1 MLDLGGSPYLD
12 VQRLAK
18 TIQSFRTLG
27 YHVECLALLSLFSAQ
42 CIQLSYQDF
51 ALKVG
56 LITKEVVEVCN
67 CQVTGFK
74 SQDSKRRETIAK
86 HLEKRV

>member
-1 MLDLGGSPYLD
+1 M
-12 VQRLAK
+12 
-18 TIQSFRTLG
+18 
-27 YHVECLALLSLFSAQ
+27 ECLALLSLFSAQ

-67 CQVTGFK
+67 CQVTGFR
-74 SQDSKRRETIAK
+74 SQGSKRRETVAK
-86 HLEKRV
+86 HLENRFETLFQFVWIVVE

>member
-1 MLDLGGSPYLD
+1 MD

-27 YHVECLALLSLFSAQ
+27 YHVECLALCHCSALNAFSSATKT
-42 CIQLSYQDF
+42 LPY
-51 ALKVG
+51 KVG

-67 CQVTGFK
+67 CQVTGFRK
-74 SQDSKRRETIAK
+74 PRFQEM
-86 HLEKRV
+86 